1 MERDAL
7 PAPMVGSVC
16 GTPSETPRLPGT
28 GRQVEDVRAASMTI
42 EARPK
47 ARAGLLDGGV
57 NAAHGRVPDSPGAAE
72 LRVRISGWPNECHQT
87 FWRMPMPKTAVVM
100 LAPLLLL
107 AGSAL
112 AQNATPGTTTPSN
125 QSQANTPSTQSQA
138 NKSSQANQKSPQMV
152 RQQVQK
158 NLQQAGFT
166 DIQIMPSSFLVRA
179 KDKDGNPVMM
189 VLNPDS
195 MTAVT
200 EIPGQGKQTT
210 GKGQ

>member
-1 MERDAL
+1 M
-7 PAPMVGSVC
+7 
-16 GTPSETPRLPGT
+16 
-28 GRQVEDVRAASMTI
+28 
-42 EARPK
+42 
-47 ARAGLLDGGV
+47 
-57 NAAHGRVPDSPGAAE
+57 H
-72 LRVRISGWPNECHQT
+72 
-87 FWRMPMPKTAVVM
+87 KTAVVM

-107 AGSAL
+107 AGPAL
-112 AQNATPGTTTPSN
+112 AQKPAPGATTPSN
-125 QSQANTPSTQSQA
+125 QSQANKT
-138 NKSSQANQKSPQMV
+138 SQANQKSPQMV

-189 VLNPDS
+189 VINPDS
-195 MTAVT
+195 VTAVT

>member
-1 MERDAL
+1 
-7 PAPMVGSVC
+7 
-16 GTPSETPRLPGT
+16 
-28 GRQVEDVRAASMTI
+28 
-42 EARPK
+42 
-47 ARAGLLDGGV
+47 
-57 NAAHGRVPDSPGAAE
+57 
-72 LRVRISGWPNECHQT
+72 
-87 FWRMPMPKTAVVM
+87 MPKTAVVM

-107 AGSAL
+107 AGPAL

-179 KDKDGNPVMM
+179 KDKDRNPVMM
-189 VLNPDS
+189 VINPDS
-195 MTAVT
+195 VTAVT

>member
-1 MERDAL
+1 M
-7 PAPMVGSVC
+7 
-16 GTPSETPRLPGT
+16 
-28 GRQVEDVRAASMTI
+28 
-42 EARPK
+42 
-47 ARAGLLDGGV
+47 
-57 NAAHGRVPDSPGAAE
+57 H
-72 LRVRISGWPNECHQT
+72 
-87 FWRMPMPKTAVVM
+87 KTAVAM

-107 AGSAL
+107 AGPAL
-112 AQNATPGTTTPSN
+112 AQNATPGATTPSN

-179 KDKDGNPVMM
+179 KDKDRNPVMM
-189 VLNPDS
+189 VINPDS
-195 MTAVT
+195 VTAVT